1 MTSEEDEPKED
12 AAECKEDEEEDGEG
26 EGVGM
31 AIE

>member
-12 AAECKEDEEEDGEG
+12 DAECKEDGEG